1 MGSYDSYAEQY
12 NGMVNSGG
20 PEGSY
25 RYILQQLKNLSVL
38 ADLRICDIG
47 CGQGEL
53 AYRLSELG
61 AKVTGVDLSENL
73 LVYARNRTDQVSWV
87 LDDAMSLYKMEDETF
102 DYVVSSV
109 MLMDVPNHKQVFETA
124 YRILKPNGI
133 MIWVI
138 MHPCFQSPYSYPL
151 GDGSRKII
159 RYDSQFWKSEG
170 VGTIRSTLGAHHRPI
185 SQYLNDFLTSGFSL
199 IRVDELER
207 DDNSIDNLPLMFA
220 AIGEKKNNLGQ

>member
-38 ADLRICDIG
+38 ANLRICDIG

-87 LDDAMSLYKMEDETF
+87 LDDAMSLYKIEDETF

-109 MLMDVPNHKQVFETA
+109 MLMDVPNHKQVFEA
-124 YRILKPNGI
+124 AFRILKPNGI

-138 MHPCFQSPYSYPL
+138 LHPCFQSPFSYPL
-151 GDGSRKII
+151 GDGSRKVIQ
-159 RYDSQFWKSEG
+159 YNSQFWKSEG

-207 DDNSIDNLPLMFA
+207 DDNLVSITSIFHG
-220 AIGEKKNNLGQ
+220 AITPVT